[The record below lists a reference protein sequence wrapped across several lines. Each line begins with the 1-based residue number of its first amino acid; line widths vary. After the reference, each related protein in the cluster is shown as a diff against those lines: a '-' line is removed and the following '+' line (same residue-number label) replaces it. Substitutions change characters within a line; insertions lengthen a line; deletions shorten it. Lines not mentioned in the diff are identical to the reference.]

1 MEPAKTAYW
10 GSYLGFI
17 LACIGAAVGLGN
29 IWKFPYMTG
38 TQGGGAF
45 VLIYL
50 ASIFAIAIP
59 IAAAELLIGR
69 GGQSD
74 AVTSIR
80 NLSPSRNLARA
91 YGWLG
96 GIAVLG
102 AFVLLTFYAVIAG
115 WVSAY
120 VVSAASGNLSGL
132 SVETS
137 GRLFSDL
144 VSQADTMIAHQIL
157 FLVFLGM
164 ILVRKL
170 SSGIERAN
178 LVLMPALIAMLIG
191 IAIYGAAIGDLSA
204 ALAFLFTPDFSKITP
219 EVVQSAIGHGFF
231 SVGVGAAMLIT
242 YGAYLDKSVDLG
254 KTAILIALAD
264 TAIALLAGIGIFSI
278 VFGQSLDAASGPGL
292 IFTTLP
298 LAFSQLPGGGFI
310 ALVFFVLVYFAALT
324 SGLSLAEVIIRWAE
338 NKFSWGRKRATL
350 AMLGLTFIVGLATV
364 FSFNIWQDVRLTSTG
379 VLADK
384 TLFDVKDYLV
394 TAYIMPLG
402 GLGAIMFASWVIPRD
417 TAQQALGSK
426 PFLFTLWLWSSRL
439 LAPIG
444 IIWIIIANL

>member
-1 MEPAKTAYW
+1 MQKTSTSFW
-10 GSYLGFI
+10 TSNIGFI
-17 LACIGAAVGLGN
+17 MACIGAAVGLGN

-50 ASIFAIAIP
+50 ASIFTIATP

-69 GGQSD
+69 SGQSD
-74 AVTSIR
+74 AVSSVR
-80 NLSPSRNLARA
+80 KLARDNQRGEWL
-91 YGWLG
+91 GWVG

-102 AFVLLTFYAVIAG
+102 AFTLLTFYAVIAG

-120 VVSAASGNLSGL
+120 IISAASGGL
-132 SVETS
+132 SSLDAQSS
-137 GRLFSDL
+137 GAHFSAL
-144 VSQADTMIAHQIL
+144 LAEPGKMIAHQIL
-157 FLVFLGM
+157 FLLLLGL

-170 SSGIERAN
+170 SSGLERAN
-178 LVLMPALIAMLIG
+178 LVLMPSLIFMLIA
-191 IAIYGAAIGDLSA
+191 IAIYGAIIGDLSA
-204 ALAFLFTPDFSKITP
+204 ALGFLFTPDFSKITP
-219 EVVQSAIGHGFF
+219 QVIQSAIGHGFF

-242 YGAYLDKSVDLG
+242 YGAYVDKKIDLG

-264 TAIALLAGIGIFSI
+264 TVIALLAGIGIFSI
-278 VFGQSLDAASGPGL
+278 VFGQSLDATAGPGL

-298 LAFSQLPGGGFI
+298 LAFAQIPAGGWV
-310 ALVFFVLVYFAALT
+310 ALVFFFLVYFAALT

-338 NKFSWGRKRATL
+338 NRFSWSRPRATII
-350 AMLGLTFIVGLATV
+350 MMGLTFIVGLATV
-364 FSFNIWQDVRLTSTG
+364 FSFNIWQDVRLSDVG
-379 VLADK
+379 HLADK

-402 GLGAIMFASWVIPRD
+402 GLGAIMFAGWALPQAAARE
-417 TAQQALGSK
+417 ALGSREL
-426 PFLFTLWLWSSRL
+426 LFKLWLGASRFV
-439 LAPIG
+439 APIG

>member
-1 MEPAKTAYW
+1 MQKTSTSFW
-10 GSYLGFI
+10 TSNIGFI
-17 LACIGAAVGLGN
+17 MACIGAAVGLGN

-50 ASIFAIAIP
+50 ASIFAIATP

-69 GGQSD
+69 SGQSD
-74 AVTSIR
+74 AVSSVR
-80 NLSPSRNLARA
+80 KLARDNQRGEWL
-91 YGWLG
+91 GWVG

-102 AFVLLTFYAVIAG
+102 AFTLLTFYAVIAG

-120 VVSAASGNLSGL
+120 IISAASGSLSSL
-132 SVETS
+132 DAQSS
-137 GRLFSDL
+137 GAHFSAL
-144 VSQADTMIAHQIL
+144 LAEPGKMIAHQIL
-157 FLVFLGM
+157 FLLLLGL

-170 SSGIERAN
+170 SSGLERAN
-178 LVLMPALIAMLIG
+178 LVLMPSLIFMLIA
-191 IAIYGAAIGDLSA
+191 IAIYGAIIGDLSA
-204 ALAFLFTPDFSKITP
+204 ALGFLFTPDFSKITP
-219 EVVQSAIGHGFF
+219 QVIQSAIGHGFF

-242 YGAYLDKSVDLG
+242 YGAYVDKKIDLG

-264 TAIALLAGIGIFSI
+264 TVIALLAGIGIFSI
-278 VFGQSLDAASGPGL
+278 VFGQSLDAAAGPGL

-298 LAFSQLPGGGFI
+298 LAFAQIPAGGWV
-310 ALVFFVLVYFAALT
+310 ALVFFFLVYFAALT

-338 NKFSWGRKRATL
+338 NRFSWSRPRATII
-350 AMLGLTFIVGLATV
+350 MMGLTFVVGLATV
-364 FSFNIWQDVRLTSTG
+364 FSFNIWQDVRLSDVG
-379 VLADK
+379 HLADK

-402 GLGAIMFASWVIPRD
+402 GLGAIMFAGWALPQAAARE
-417 TAQQALGSK
+417 ALGSREL
-426 PFLFTLWLWSSRL
+426 LFKLWLGASRFV
-439 LAPIG
+439 APIG